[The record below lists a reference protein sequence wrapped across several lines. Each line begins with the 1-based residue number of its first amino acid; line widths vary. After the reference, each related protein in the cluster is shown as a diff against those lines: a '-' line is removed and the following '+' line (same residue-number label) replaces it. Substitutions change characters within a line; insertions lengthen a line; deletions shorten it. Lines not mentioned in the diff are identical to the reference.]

1 MKGERGE
8 MGDMGSKG
16 EQGVK
21 GEKGCEGPM
30 GLMGIAGARGSEG
43 PAGPAGLPGPQG
55 KTNRMIICFI
65 KNPISYTISII
76 SVLQERE
83 DKLHEQVYIIISK
96 LCYVSIQKEYI
107 CKLEILCL

>member
-1 MKGERGE
+1 M
-8 MGDMGSKG
+8 
-16 EQGVK
+16 
-21 GEKGCEGPM
+21 
-30 GLMGIAGARGSEG
+30 
-43 PAGPAGLPGPQG
+43 
-55 KTNRMIICFI
+55 TICFI